1 MVQAGDEA
9 RVPSYSRG
17 RNVLRVPRRGQEL
30 SESRGQRPPFGILHL
45 YVRFEEGAFDA
56 RLPMQDM
63 LGQRPASQGHDHR
76 QASGDFGGQQTR
88 AHQAA
93 DKEVCG

>member
-1 MVQAGDEA
+1 
-9 RVPSYSRG
+9 
-17 RNVLRVPRRGQEL
+17 
-30 SESRGQRPPFGILHL
+30 
-45 YVRFEEGAFDA
+45 
-56 RLPMQDM
+56 MQDM

-93 DKEVCG
+93 DKEVCGEEIEEGQAMQSIQRKVETEEVL